1 MIRYSTNWMGP
12 VNMKWYRDRGLTQ
25 TETHIAEYDSMFYN
39 RGEPYT
45 VTTITEQYSC
55 GRIDISNGDELGV
68 PPMRAVDWARLGLW
82 LDDVQTCSQWS
93 LDDIVTAYNFWSGH
107 EPIEWDTYEQN

>member
-1 MIRYSTNWMGP
+1 MGP

-39 RGEPYT
+39 VGEPYT
-45 VTTITEQYSC
+45 VTTITEQYSA
-55 GRIDISNGDELGV
+55 GRIDITGIPDEPFGDDFSV

-82 LDDVQTCSQWS
+82 LDNVRTCSVWS
-93 LDDIVTAYNFWSGH
+93 LEDIVTAYNFWSGH
-107 EPIEWDTYEQN
+107 EPIQWDTYEPTN